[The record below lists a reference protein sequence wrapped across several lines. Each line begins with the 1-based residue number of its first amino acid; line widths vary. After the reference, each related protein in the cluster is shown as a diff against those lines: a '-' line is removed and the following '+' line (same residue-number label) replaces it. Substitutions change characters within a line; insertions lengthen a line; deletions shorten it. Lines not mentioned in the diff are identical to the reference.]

1 MCSFY
6 PFMPALLKGVSHC
19 CLRTVFWF
27 WRAPHHQHESA
38 GKAPLATVCALF
50 QTVQWTSSGV
60 GLKGV
65 EWDVLGCEGEGK
77 RAGEVAIPLVGR
89 CRGVG

>member
-1 MCSFY
+1 
-6 PFMPALLKGVSHC
+6 MPALLKGVSHC

-27 WRAPHHQHESA
+27 WRAPHHQYESA